1 MLLYKASKTMATN
14 DIKRI
19 GKQRPKVQGSNAWE
33 VMRPFV
39 HFGVKAVS
47 AIAHTLI
54 YIVKH
59 IPKPDSL
66 KPHERKSNKIIKI

>member
-1 MLLYKASKTMATN
+1 MATN
-14 DIKRI
+14 NMKKI
-19 GKQRPKVQGSNAWE
+19 GKNPQVQYQDSNAWE

-39 HFGVKAVS
+39 HFGIKAAG

-59 IPKPDSL
+59 IPKPDSF
-66 KPHERKSNKIIKI
+66 KTPERKNNKVIKIRTVNR

>member
-1 MLLYKASKTMATN
+1 MATN
-14 DIKRI
+14 NIKRI
-19 GKQRPKVQGSNAWE
+19 GKRGQQIQNNNAWE
-33 VMRPFV
+33 VMKPFV
-39 HFGVKAVS
+39 HFGVKAAS

-66 KPHERKSNKIIKI
+66 KPHERKSDKIIKI

>member
-1 MLLYKASKTMATN
+1 MATN
-14 DIKRI
+14 NIKRI
-19 GKQRPKVQGSNAWE
+19 GKQGSQVHHSNAWE

-39 HFGVKAVS
+39 HFGVKAIS

-66 KPHERKSNKIIKI
+66 KPHERKSDKIIKI

>member
-1 MLLYKASKTMATN
+1 MATN
-14 DIKRI
+14 NMKRI
-19 GKQRPKVQGSNAWE
+19 GKRGAQVEYSNAWE

-39 HFGVKAVS
+39 HFGIKAAS

-59 IPKPDSL
+59 VPKPGSPNPPEKKRD
-66 KPHERKSNKIIKI
+66 KIIKI

>member
-1 MLLYKASKTMATN
+1 MATN

-19 GKQRPKVQGSNAWE
+19 GNQGTQIQHSNAWE
-33 VMRPFV
+33 IMRPFV
-39 HFGVKAVS
+39 HFGVKAAS

-59 IPKPDSL
+59 IPKPDAL
-66 KPHERKSNKIIKI
+66 KPHERKSDKIIKI

>member
-1 MLLYKASKTMATN
+1 MATN
-14 DIKRI
+14 NIKII
-19 GKQRPKVQGSNAWE
+19 GKGSPEGRHQHSNAWE
-33 VMRPFV
+33 VMKPFV
-39 HFGVKAVS
+39 HFSIKAIG

-66 KPHERKSNKIIKI
+66 KSSEKKSGKIIKI

>member
-1 MLLYKASKTMATN
+1 MATN
-14 DIKRI
+14 DIKII
-19 GKQRPKVQGSNAWE
+19 GKGRSEGRHQHSNAWE
-33 VMRPFV
+33 VMKPFV
-39 HFGVKAVS
+39 HFSIKAIG

-66 KPHERKSNKIIKI
+66 KSEKKSDKIIKI

>member
-1 MLLYKASKTMATN
+1 MATN

-19 GKQRPKVQGSNAWE
+19 GKHGPQAQQRSNAWE

-39 HFGVKAVS
+39 HFGIKAVT
-47 AIAHTLI
+47 AMAHTLI

-59 IPKPDSL
+59 IPKPDQL
-66 KPHERKSNKIIKI
+66 KPPERKSDKVIKI